1 MSLDVDD
8 YKAIVFRR
16 SDDIKD
22 FSGGDVYCGIMI
34 VLESKDHHGGG
45 RLDSAFWAPG
55 FIRP

>member
-1 MSLDVDD
+1 
-8 YKAIVFRR
+8 
-16 SDDIKD
+16 
-22 FSGGDVYCGIMI
+22 MI